1 MTVRTLFPIF
11 IAALG
16 MAVPAMAHE
25 TPVPVP
31 ATPSAMA
38 DPDAV
43 TVRNI
48 SHVELSAGVPIV
60 DGKGRAI
67 GTVKKVAGNTIVV
80 TDGRADYRVPVTDL
94 YAYSRGG
101 ADHFASRLP
110 KSALHRTS

>member
-16 MAVPAMAHE
+16 MAVPAMAQE
-25 TPVPVP
+25 TTAP

-38 DPDAV
+38 NPDVV

-48 SHVELSAGVPIV
+48 SHVELSAGLPVV
-60 DGKGRAI
+60 DDRGAPI
-67 GTVKKVAGNTIVV
+67 GTVKKVAGNTVIL
-80 TDGRADYRVPVTDL
+80 TDGRADYRVPVVQL
-94 YAYSRGG
+94 YAYTQGG

-110 KSALHRTS
+110 KSALRPVG